1 MKGTWETEEIEGTE
15 EMEGTGWL
23 KRPRDT
29 EYRKIKSMIKH
40 NFKKLTIWMDA
51 MDLCDMIYN
60 YTDSLPHKEKYNLIS
75 QLERCS
81 VSVPSNI
88 AEGSG
93 KRTQMHFAEFITTA
107 LTSSYE
113 IETQLL
119 ICERRKYGNETE
131 LKNILNKVEVLQ
143 TQISNFRDTL
153 LIQK

>member
-1 MKGTWETEEIEGTE
+1 
-15 EMEGTGWL
+15 
-23 KRPRDT
+23 
-29 EYRKIKSMIKH
+29 
-40 NFKKLTIWMDA
+40 MDA

-119 ICERRKYGNETE
+119 ICERRKYGNEIE

>member
-1 MKGTWETEEIEGTE
+1 
-15 EMEGTGWL
+15 
-23 KRPRDT
+23 
-29 EYRKIKSMIKH
+29 
-40 NFKKLTIWMDA
+40 MDA

-60 YTDSLPHKEKYNLIS
+60 YTDSLPNNEKYNLIS

-93 KRTQMHFAEFITTA
+93 KRTQMHFAEYITTA
-107 LTSSYE
+107 LTSCYE

-119 ICERRKYGNETE
+119 ICERRKYGNQIE

-153 LIQK
+153 VIQK

>member
-1 MKGTWETEEIEGTE
+1 
-15 EMEGTGWL
+15 
-23 KRPRDT
+23 
-29 EYRKIKSMIKH
+29 
-40 NFKKLTIWMDA
+40 MDA
-51 MDLCDMIYN
+51 MDLCDLIYK
-60 YTDSLPHKEKYNLIS
+60 YTDSLPDKEKYNLIS

-119 ICERRKYGNETE
+119 ICERRKYGNEIE

>member
-1 MKGTWETEEIEGTE
+1 
-15 EMEGTGWL
+15 
-23 KRPRDT
+23 
-29 EYRKIKSMIKH
+29 
-40 NFKKLTIWMDA
+40 MDA

-60 YTDSLPHKEKYNLIS
+60 YTDSLPDKEKYNLIS

-119 ICERRKYGNETE
+119 ICERRKYGNEIE